1 MVNPRPY
8 AVGSL
13 AKTFEEFKHL
23 QNVLPAMGYSAE
35 QLKELEATIDKAD
48 CDVVLSGTPI
58 DLTRIIKVNKPI
70 VRVSYELKEKSKP
83 DLESILT
90 DMLKKKGLKA

>member
-1 MVNPRPY
+1 VQ
-8 AVGSL
+8 
-13 AKTFEEFKHL
+13 K
-23 QNVLPAMGYSAE
+23 VLPAMGYSAE
-35 QLKELEATIDKAD
+35 QLKELETTINAAD

-83 DLESILT
+83 GLETLLT
-90 DMLKKKGLKA
+90 DMLSKKGLLK